1 MIKVKQISLDSKKDK
16 KKFFKF
22 LIDLYK
28 GNPYACPNLY
38 MDEFAEFDPKVN
50 DAFRFAD
57 CKMFLAYKDGR
68 IAGRIA
74 GIWHRGANEKFGYK
88 QLRFTRFDVIDDF
101 EVTKALFAELFKWAE
116 ELGMEEIIG
125 PMSFSDLNEEG
136 MLIDGFDKDSSYIE
150 IYNYPYYV
158 EHMEK
163 LGAYKVVD
171 WNCFV
176 MKVPETH
183 DEKFQRLSNAIQK
196 KNGYE
201 FVDVAYLLKHDKKKL
216 SEYIMQCLDVL
227 DEAYAPLYGTSPI
240 NEKQKKREMD
250 TIYQVLI
257 PELAAVILKDDKV
270 IAYGFMMPSIN
281 EVMQK
286 GRGSIFPRGI
296 IPYIKAIKHVRV
308 ADMMSIGVT
317 KEHNNKGAVAMI
329 INHCLEGLRKL
340 GVKYVETGPM
350 LENNNHILN
359 LWKKFNP
366 ELAKRRRCWG
376 MKVAD
381 YDKEKGVVVVNRPS
395 VSAEETTESVKNDD

>member
-1 MIKVKQISLDSKKDK
+1 MIEVKEISLDSKRDK

-28 GNPYACPNLY
+28 GNPYICPNLY
-38 MDEFAEFDPKVN
+38 TDEFAEFNPAKN

-57 CKMFLAYKDGR
+57 CKMFLAYKDGK

-101 EVTKALFAELFKWAE
+101 EVTKALFAELYKWAK

-136 MLIDGFDKDSSYIE
+136 MLIDGFDKDSTYIE
-150 IYNYPYYV
+150 IYNHPYYV

-171 WNCFV
+171 WNCF
-176 MKVPETH
+176 KIAVPPIDPQLE
-183 DEKFQRLSNAIQK
+183 RLSNAVQK

-201 FVDVAYLLKHDKKKL
+201 VLDVKYWLKHDKKKL
-216 SEYIMQCLDVL
+216 SDYIMQCLDVL
-227 DEAYAPLYGTSPI
+227 DEAYAPLYGVSPI
-240 NEKQKKREMD
+240 NEKQKRREMA

-281 EVMQK
+281 EVMRK
-286 GRGSIFPRGI
+286 GKGSVFPRGI
-296 IPYIKAIKHVRV
+296 IPYIKAMTHVEV
-308 ADMMSIGVT
+308 ADMMSIGIT

-329 INHCLEGLRKL
+329 LHHCLVGLNKL
-340 GVKYVETGPM
+340 GVKYLETGPM
-350 LENNNHILN
+350 LEYNTHILN
-359 LWKKFNP
+359 LWKRFNP
-366 ELAKRRRCWG
+366 ELVKRRRCWG
-376 MKVAD
+376 LKV
-381 YDKEKGVVVVNRPS
+381 E
-395 VSAEETTESVKNDD
+395 